1 MTGFEPGSSGIVS
14 DRSAN
19 CATTTSLVHYFTS
32 NTFARTSQ
40 FGAKSLAAKSVANIP
55 TSKFANSKIIL
66 NEKTS
71 ERERER
77 DLFRTF
83 CCFNKTCCQP
93 EKKSK
98 ESRSEK
104 CPKTFLTY
112 GVAVAKW
119 IRLSLPT
126 ILRPWVRIPTIPSMI
141 FPFIVKFCTT
151 FVPLSGE

>member
-1 MTGFEPGSSGIVS
+1 MTGIEPGSSGIVS

-71 ERERER
+71 EREREIFLER
-77 DLFRTF
+77 FAASTKLVPSR
-83 CCFNKTCCQP
+83 KRKV
-93 EKKSK
+93 KK
-98 ESRSEK
+98 
-104 CPKTFLTY
+104 
-112 GVAVAKW
+112 AAAKNVQK
-119 IRLSLPT
+119 R
-126 ILRPWVRIPTIPSMI
+126 
-141 FPFIVKFCTT
+141 F
-151 FVPLSGE
+151 